1 MIFSCF
7 VSYRNSSLSS
17 SCSKGFSWIISST
30 WKHYRCNYSIS
41 ATSLNIL
48 LQLYTVSFS
57 YLHKLNQA
65 VDLNR
70 ISLCIFLSFT
80 QVYIPFTGRTLFK
93 ILSPPDKWFFHLK
106 TESYPCI
113 LSFLLPGSCK
123 NCHLFVEG
131 NKFCLGVMCNF
142 PFPKK
147 CFYRSLELNSF
158 RFCQVKQQ
166 IYL

>member
-7 VSYRNSSLSS
+7 VSYRNSSLSC

-41 ATSLNIL
+41 ATWLNIS

-93 ILSPPDKWFFHLK
+93 ILSPPDKRFFHLK
-106 TESYPCI
+106 TESFSISVYPF
-113 LSFLLPGSCK
+113 LSSPWQLQELA
-123 NCHLFVEG
+123 FVCWRKQVLSWG
-131 NKFCLGVMCNF
+131 YVQF
-142 PFPKK
+142 PFSQKM
-147 CFYRSLELNSF
+147 FL
-158 RFCQVKQQ
+158 
-166 IYL
+166 